1 MSEELSRVRLYA
13 MRFYYLLGIL
23 LAIDVWPRIMNP
35 GKPWDPLHGVAYTFW
50 AALSLL
56 MLFGVRFP
64 VRMLPLLL
72 LQLFYK
78 VIWLVGVAYPLWSA
92 GDLDPAKSGLFQAC
106 AIGVVLDL
114 IVIPWP
120 YVFENYVKAIFKLAA
135 GAAGVRP

>member
-23 LAIDVWPRIMNP
+23 LAIDVWPRMINP
-35 GKPWDPLHGVAYTFW
+35 GKLWEPLPGVAYSFW

-56 MLFGVRFP
+56 LLLGVRFP

-78 VIWLVGVAYPLWSA
+78 LIWLVGVGYPLWSA
-92 GDLDPAKSGLFQAC
+92 GQLDPAKSGLFQAC
-106 AIGVVLDL
+106 AIGAVLDL

-120 YVFENYVKAIFKLAA
+120 YVFENYVRAIFTREASAA
-135 GAAGVRP
+135 GLRP